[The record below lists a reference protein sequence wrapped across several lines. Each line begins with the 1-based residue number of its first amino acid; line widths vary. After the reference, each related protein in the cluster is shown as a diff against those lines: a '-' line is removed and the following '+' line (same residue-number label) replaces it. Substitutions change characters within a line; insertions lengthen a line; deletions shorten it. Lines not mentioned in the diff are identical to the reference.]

1 MQIMGFRR
9 TAELKMEGVNVEA
22 ELLPANDSSNRN
34 GKKHSS
40 QQRPDG

>member
-9 TAELKMEGVNVEA
+9 TAELKMEANVEA
-22 ELLPANDSSNRN
+22 ELLPNDSSSNRN